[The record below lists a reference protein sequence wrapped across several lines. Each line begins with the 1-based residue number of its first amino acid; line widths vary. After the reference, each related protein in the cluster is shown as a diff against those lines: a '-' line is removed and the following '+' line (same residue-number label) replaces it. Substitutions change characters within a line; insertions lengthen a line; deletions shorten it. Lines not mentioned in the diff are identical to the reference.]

1 MNSIVTRRLKVGYD
15 GVIVVPE
22 FSADIRK
29 GKITSIIG
37 ANGCGKSTVL
47 KAIGRLLPAEDGT
60 VIVNNVD
67 MWTLKSREIAR
78 LLAVLP
84 QTPAA
89 PGTLTCEELV
99 AYGRYPYQ
107 KGLGRM
113 TKEDKEVVAWAL
125 ETTGMSGFCRR
136 PIASLSGGQRQRVW
150 IAMALAQQ
158 TNIVLLD
165 EPTTYLDLSHQLEVL
180 EILKRLN
187 KEEGSTIVMVLHD
200 LNLASR
206 YSDYLLAM
214 KDGRIARY
222 GTPEEVMTPDVLAEC
237 FFIDGDVV
245 KDGRSGK
252 PICLSYDLLNE
263 RGRND

>member
-15 GVIVVPE
+15 GVIIVPGFDVE
-22 FSADIRK
+22 LRK

-47 KAIGRLLPAEDGT
+47 KAIGRILPAEGGT
-60 VIVNNVD
+60 VIVNDVD
-67 MWTLKSREIAR
+67 IKTMKSRDVAKW
-78 LLAVLP
+78 LAILP
-84 QTPAA
+84 QTPTA

-107 KGLGRM
+107 KGMGRL
-113 TKEDKEVVAWAL
+113 TKEDRDVVSWAL
-125 ETTGMSGFCRR
+125 EATGMLEFRQR
-136 PIASLSGGQRQRVW
+136 EIACLSGGQRQRVW
-150 IAMALAQQ
+150 VAMALAQQ
-158 TNIVLLD
+158 TNIVLPD

-180 EILKRLN
+180 EILKHLN
-187 KEEGSTIVMVLHD
+187 REQGTTIVMVLHD

-214 KDGRIARY
+214 KDGQIARY
-222 GTPEEVMTPDVLAEC
+222 GTPEEVMTRDVLAEC

-245 KDGRSGK
+245 TDRRSGK
-252 PICLSYDLLNE
+252 PVCLSYDLLAAKE
-263 RGRND
+263 GRV

>member
-15 GVIVVPE
+15 GVIIVSGFDVE
-22 FSADIRK
+22 LRK

-47 KAIGRLLPAEDGT
+47 KAIGRILPAEGGT
-60 VIVNNVD
+60 VIVNDVD
-67 MWTLKSREIAR
+67 IKTMKSRDVAKW
-78 LLAVLP
+78 LAILP
-84 QTPAA
+84 QTPIA

-107 KGLGRM
+107 KGMGRL
-113 TKEDKEVVAWAL
+113 TKEDRDVVSWAL
-125 ETTGMSGFCRR
+125 EATGMLEFRQR
-136 PIASLSGGQRQRVW
+136 EIACLSGGQRQRVW
-150 IAMALAQQ
+150 VAMALAQQ

-180 EILKRLN
+180 EILKHLN
-187 KEEGSTIVMVLHD
+187 REQGTTIVMVLHD

-214 KDGRIARY
+214 KDGQIARY
-222 GTPEEVMTPDVLAEC
+222 GTPEEVMTRDVLAEC

-245 KDGRSGK
+245 TDRRSGK
-252 PICLSYDLLNE
+252 PVCLSYDLLAAKE
-263 RGRND
+263 GRV

>member
-15 GVIVVPE
+15 GVIIVPG
-22 FSADIRK
+22 FDVDLRK

-47 KAIGRLLPAEDGT
+47 KAIGRILPAEGGT
-60 VIVNNVD
+60 VIVNDVD
-67 MWTLKSREIAR
+67 IKTMKSRDVAKW
-78 LLAVLP
+78 LAILP
-84 QTPAA
+84 QTPTA

-107 KGLGRM
+107 KGMGRL
-113 TKEDKEVVAWAL
+113 TKEDRDVVSWAL
-125 ETTGMSGFCRR
+125 EATGMLEFRQR
-136 PIASLSGGQRQRVW
+136 EIACLSGGQRQRVW
-150 IAMALAQQ
+150 VAMALAQQ

-180 EILKRLN
+180 EILKHLN
-187 KEEGSTIVMVLHD
+187 REQGTTIVMVLHD

-214 KDGRIARY
+214 KDGQIARY
-222 GTPEEVMTPDVLAEC
+222 GTPEEVMTRDVLAEC

-245 KDGRSGK
+245 TDRRSGK
-252 PICLSYDLLNE
+252 PVCLSYDLLAAKE
-263 RGRND
+263 GRV

>member
-15 GVIVVPE
+15 GVIIVPGFDVE
-22 FSADIRK
+22 LRK

-47 KAIGRLLPAEDGT
+47 KAIGRILPAEGGT
-60 VIVNNVD
+60 VIVNDVD
-67 MWTLKSREIAR
+67 IKTMKSRDVTKW
-78 LLAVLP
+78 LAILP
-84 QTPAA
+84 QTPTA

-107 KGLGRM
+107 KGMGRL
-113 TKEDKEVVAWAL
+113 TKEDRDVVSWAL
-125 ETTGMSGFCRR
+125 EATGMLEFRQR
-136 PIASLSGGQRQRVW
+136 EIACLSGGQRQRVW
-150 IAMALAQQ
+150 VAMALAQQ

-180 EILKRLN
+180 EILKHLN
-187 KEEGSTIVMVLHD
+187 REQGTTIVMVLHD

-214 KDGRIARY
+214 KDGQIARY
-222 GTPEEVMTPDVLAEC
+222 GTPEEVMTRDVLAEC

-245 KDGRSGK
+245 TDRRSGK
-252 PICLSYDLLNE
+252 PVCLSYDLLE
-263 RGRND
+263 AKEGRV

>member
-15 GVIVVPE
+15 GVIIVPGFDVE
-22 FSADIRK
+22 LRK

-47 KAIGRLLPAEDGT
+47 KAIGRILPAEGGT
-60 VIVNNVD
+60 VIVNDVD
-67 MWTLKSREIAR
+67 ITTMKSRDVAKW
-78 LLAVLP
+78 LAILP
-84 QTPAA
+84 QTPTA

-107 KGLGRM
+107 KGMGRL
-113 TKEDKEVVAWAL
+113 TKEDRDVVSWAL
-125 ETTGMSGFCRR
+125 EATGMLEFRQR
-136 PIASLSGGQRQRVW
+136 EIACLSGGQRQRVW
-150 IAMALAQQ
+150 VAMALAQQ

-180 EILKRLN
+180 EILKHLN
-187 KEEGSTIVMVLHD
+187 REQGTTIVMVLHD

-214 KDGRIARY
+214 KDGQIARY
-222 GTPEEVMTPDVLAEC
+222 GTPEEVMTRDVLAEC

-245 KDGRSGK
+245 TDRRSGK
-252 PICLSYDLLNE
+252 PVCLSYDLLAAKE
-263 RGRND
+263 GRV

>member
-15 GVIVVPE
+15 GVIIVPGFDVE
-22 FSADIRK
+22 LRK

-47 KAIGRLLPAEDGT
+47 ILPAEGGT
-60 VIVNNVD
+60 VIVNDVD
-67 MWTLKSREIAR
+67 IKTMKSRDVAKW
-78 LLAVLP
+78 LAILP
-84 QTPAA
+84 QTPTA

-107 KGLGRM
+107 KGMGRL
-113 TKEDKEVVAWAL
+113 TKEDRDVVSWAL
-125 ETTGMSGFCRR
+125 EATGMLEFRQR
-136 PIASLSGGQRQRVW
+136 EIACLSGGQRQRVW
-150 IAMALAQQ
+150 VAMALAQQ

-180 EILKRLN
+180 EILKHLN
-187 KEEGSTIVMVLHD
+187 REQGTTIVMVLHD

-214 KDGRIARY
+214 KDGQIARY
-222 GTPEEVMTPDVLAEC
+222 GTPEEVMTRDVLAEC

-245 KDGRSGK
+245 TDRRSGK
-252 PICLSYDLLNE
+252 PVCLSYDLLE
-263 RGRND
+263 AKEGRV

>member
-15 GVIVVPE
+15 GVIIVPGFYVE
-22 FSADIRK
+22 LRK

-47 KAIGRLLPAEDGT
+47 KAIGRILPAEGGT
-60 VIVNNVD
+60 VIVNDVD
-67 MWTLKSREIAR
+67 IKTMKSRDVAKW
-78 LLAVLP
+78 LAILP
-84 QTPAA
+84 QTPTA

-107 KGLGRM
+107 KGMGRL
-113 TKEDKEVVAWAL
+113 TKEDRDVVSWAL
-125 ETTGMSGFCRR
+125 EATGMLEFRQR
-136 PIASLSGGQRQRVW
+136 EIACLSGGQRQRVW
-150 IAMALAQQ
+150 VAMALAQQ

-180 EILKRLN
+180 EILKHLN
-187 KEEGSTIVMVLHD
+187 REQGTTIVMVLHD

-214 KDGRIARY
+214 KDGQIARY
-222 GTPEEVMTPDVLAEC
+222 GTPEEVMTRDVLAEC

-245 KDGRSGK
+245 TDRRSGK
-252 PICLSYDLLNE
+252 PVCLSYDLLE
-263 RGRND
+263 AKEGRV

>member
-15 GVIVVPE
+15 GVIIVPGFDVE
-22 FSADIRK
+22 LRK

-47 KAIGRLLPAEDGT
+47 KAIGRILPAECGT
-60 VIVNNVD
+60 VIVNDVD
-67 MWTLKSREIAR
+67 IKTMKSRDVAKW
-78 LLAVLP
+78 LAILP
-84 QTPAA
+84 QTPTA

-107 KGLGRM
+107 KGMGRL
-113 TKEDKEVVAWAL
+113 TKEDRDVVSWAL
-125 ETTGMSGFCRR
+125 EATGMLEFRQR
-136 PIASLSGGQRQRVW
+136 EIACLSGGQRQRVW
-150 IAMALAQQ
+150 VAMALAQQ

-180 EILKRLN
+180 EILKHLN
-187 KEEGSTIVMVLHD
+187 REQGTTIVMVLHD

-214 KDGRIARY
+214 KDGQIARY
-222 GTPEEVMTPDVLAEC
+222 GTPEEVMTRDVLAEC

-245 KDGRSGK
+245 TDRRSGK
-252 PICLSYDLLNE
+252 PVCLSYDLLAAKE
-263 RGRND
+263 GRV

>member
-15 GVIVVPE
+15 GVIIVPGFDVE
-22 FSADIRK
+22 LRK

-47 KAIGRLLPAEDGT
+47 KAIGRILPAEGGT
-60 VIVNNVD
+60 VIVNDVD
-67 MWTLKSREIAR
+67 IKTMKSRDVAKW
-78 LLAVLP
+78 LAILP
-84 QTPAA
+84 QTPTA

-107 KGLGRM
+107 KGMGRL
-113 TKEDKEVVAWAL
+113 TKEDRDVVSWAL
-125 ETTGMSGFCRR
+125 EATGMLEFRQR
-136 PIASLSGGQRQRVW
+136 EIACLSGGQRQRVW
-150 IAMALAQQ
+150 VAMALAQQ

-180 EILKRLN
+180 EILKHLN
-187 KEEGSTIVMVLHD
+187 REQGTTIVMVLHD

-214 KDGRIARY
+214 KDGQIARY
-222 GTPEEVMTPDVLAEC
+222 GTPEEVMTRDVLAEC

-245 KDGRSGK
+245 TDRRSGK
-252 PICLSYDLLNE
+252 PVCLSYDLLE
-263 RGRND
+263 AMEGRV